1 MSSIKF
7 QRLLSPYKLGTLE
20 LKNRMVFLA
29 HHTGYGYDG
38 MMTDGI
44 VNHYVERAKGGAAAV
59 FVSQAAER
67 DGRMSPSYL
76 VASDRRSEPYARKMS
91 KESHRYGC
99 KVLAQLTHQGH
110 TTIQKQ
116 PITLYAPTQMPGP
129 HCHYNTKELEIEEI
143 ESIKNHFVEAAVLQ
157 REWGFDGV
165 ELKVAHDG
173 LLRTFVSPYLN
184 RREDEYGGSFEN
196 RIRFPL
202 EIISSIRKEVGDDY
216 PIGIRLCMDEFT
228 DWGYSHDYG
237 LKLAKAFEDAGVD
250 FISND
255 VGTFSSFYME
265 IPPALV
271 PLNFSIYISALLK
284 ERVKIPVIAFG
295 RINDAVQM
303 ETILEEKTADII
315 GMCRQLICDP
325 ETPNKILEGREED
338 IRNCIACNDACQD
351 NIPFVVHCMQNP
363 GAGREGDYGIG
374 TLCRAKNPMNI
385 MVVGGGL
392 SGMKTA
398 EILAKRGHKV
408 EIYEKDGELG
418 GQMLLAQKVP
428 LKTDLEDV
436 TRYIKKQLIKMNV
449 KIYLNKVIDLE
460 YIRNKNPD
468 AVVIATGSHPVLP
481 NLIIEGETGI
491 KIITPNEALSNIEL
505 IGKTVVIYDD
515 VGYWQGI
522 GVAYYAAM
530 LGAKVIIVTP
540 DWKAG
545 SYINDAFNE
554 MQHKLLY
561 SKGADIVVSHKI
573 SSINGSSVNI
583 ENKFNHK
590 VKEIKNVD
598 TLIIAT
604 HSVSDNEL
612 YKQLK
617 AERGRIYSI
626 GDCVSPRRGDHIIF
640 ESEKLARSIG

>member
-1 MSSIKF
+1 MSNIKF
-7 QRLLSPYKLGTLE
+7 QRLLSPCQLGTLT

-44 VNHYVERAKGGAAAV
+44 VNHYVERAKGGASAV

-67 DGRMSPSYL
+67 DGRMSPNYL
-76 VASDRRSEPYARKMS
+76 VASDRRSEPYGRKMT
-91 KESHRYGC
+91 EEAHRYGC

-129 HCHYNTKELEIEEI
+129 HCMYNTKELETEEI
-143 ESIKNHFVEAAVLQ
+143 ESIKNNFVEAAVLQ

-184 RREDEYGGSFEN
+184 QREDEYGGSFEN
-196 RIRFPL
+196 RMRFPL
-202 EIISSIRKEVGDDY
+202 EIVSAIRKAAGDDY

-228 DWGYSHDYG
+228 EWGYSHDYG
-237 LKLAKAFEDAGVD
+237 LMLAKAFEDAGVD

-255 VGTFSSFYME
+255 AGTFSSFYME

-271 PLNFSIYISALLK
+271 PLNFSIYLSALLK
-284 ERVKIPVIAFG
+284 KHVKIPIIAFG

-325 ETPNKILEGREED
+325 ETPNKILEGRVED
-338 IRNCIACNDACQD
+338 IRNCVACNDACQD
-351 NIPFVVHCMQNP
+351 NNPFIVHCMQNP
-363 GAGREGDYGIG
+363 GAGREGEYGIG
-374 TLCRAKNPMNI
+374 TLSQTESPMEI

-392 SGMKTA
+392 AGMKTA

-408 EIYEKDGELG
+408 EIYEKGEELG

-436 TRYIKKQLIKMNV
+436 TRYIKKQLKKLDVNIH
-449 KIYLNKVIDLE
+449 LNKEINLGF
-460 YIRNKNPD
+460 IREKNPD
-468 AVVIATGSHPVLP
+468 AVIVATGSHPLMP
-481 NLIIEGETGI
+481 ELNIKGDTNI
-491 KIITPNEALSNIEL
+491 KIITPNEALSDIQL
-505 IGKTVVIYDD
+505 IGKKVVVYDD

-522 GVAYYAAM
+522 GVAYYAA
-530 LGAKVIIVTP
+530 LLDAEVIVVTP
-540 DWKAG
+540 EWKAG

-554 MQHKLLY
+554 MQHKLMY
-561 SKGADIVVSHKI
+561 DKGADIIVTHKI
-573 SSINGSSVNI
+573 NSIGGSSVMI
-583 ENKFNHK
+583 ENKFNHQT
-590 VKEIKNVD
+590 KEIKNVD
-598 TLIIAT
+598 TLIIASQ
-604 HSVSDNEL
+604 SVSDNEL

-617 AERGRIYSI
+617 AERERVYSI

-640 ESEKLARSIG
+640 ESEKLARRIG